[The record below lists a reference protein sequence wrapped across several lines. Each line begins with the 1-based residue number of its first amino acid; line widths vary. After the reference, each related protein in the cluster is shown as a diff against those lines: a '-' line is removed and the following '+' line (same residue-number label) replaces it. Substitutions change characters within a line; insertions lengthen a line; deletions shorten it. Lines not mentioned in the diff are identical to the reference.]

1 MVAFLMMILL
11 HIIDDFVLQPVCL
24 SKLKQK
30 SFWDEYNKES
40 NGLYK
45 HDYKVALFI
54 HALSWSIMIHIPI
67 FMCFDVP
74 GDFLYG
80 LTVFVWALMHAKI
93 DDDKANKKHMSLV
106 IDQTF
111 HFIQIIGLY
120 IAYYLIDLKCC

>member
-45 HDYKVALFI
+45 RDYKAALFI

-74 GDFLYG
+74 SDFLYG
-80 LTVFVWALMHAKI
+80 ISVFAWALMHTKI
-93 DDDKANKKHMSLV
+93 DNDKANKKVISLV
-106 IDQTF
+106 VDQTF
-111 HFIQIIGLY
+111 HFIQIVGLY
-120 IAYYLIDLKCC
+120 IVYYLIDLKCC

>member
-1 MVAFLMMILL
+1 MMILL

-74 GDFLYG
+74 SDFIYG
-80 LTVFVWALMHAKI
+80 LSIFGWTLTHAKI
-93 DDDKANKKHMSLV
+93 DDDKVNKKIISLA

-111 HFIQIIGLY
+111 HFIQIVGLY
-120 IAYYLIDLKCC
+120 IVYYLIDLKCC